1 MPTNFPLHTIATA
14 PARSR
19 GVLEALQQAFGV
31 IPNVAG
37 EIANSP
43 VLATGFLGLFRNVHA
58 GTFSEAE
65 IQVLL
70 LANAVTNGS
79 AWAVAFHTALALNEG
94 IDGDDVAAIRK
105 GGVPAHARHA
115 ALARLAKA
123 LIETRGQQVDAEVDA
138 FRAAGFEAAQALELV
153 GVVAA
158 STITNY
164 AAGMTH
170 PPLEDAFQAHAWT
183 A

>member
-1 MPTNFPLHTIATA
+1 MSMFPLHTIATA

-19 GVLEALQQAFGV
+19 PVLEALQQAFGAV
-31 IPNVAG
+31 PNVAG

-43 VLATGFLGLFRNVHA
+43 VLAAGFIGLFQNVHA
-58 GTFSEAE
+58 GTFGEDE

-70 LANAVTNGS
+70 LTNAVANRS
-79 AWAVAFHTALALNEG
+79 EWPVAFHTALALKEG
-94 IDGDDVAAIRK
+94 VAAADVAAIRD
-105 GGVPAHARHA
+105 GRLPAPPRHA
-115 ALARLAKA
+115 ALSRLARA
-123 LIETRGQQVDAEVDA
+123 LIEMRGRVDAAEVDR
-138 FRAAGFEAAQALELV
+138 FCSAGFEPAQALELV

-164 AAGMTH
+164 AAGMTR

>member
-1 MPTNFPLHTIATA
+1 MSTHFPLHTIATA
-14 PARSR
+14 PAKSR
-19 GVLEALQQAFGV
+19 EVLEALQQAFGV

-37 EIANSP
+37 KIANSP
-43 VLATGFLGLFRNVHA
+43 VLATGFIGLFQNVHA

-70 LANAVTNGS
+70 LTNAVTNRS
-79 AWAVAFHTALALNEG
+79 TWATAFHTALALNEG
-94 IDGDDVAAIRK
+94 VDSDDVEAIRK
-105 GGVPAHARHA
+105 GGLPAHARHA

-123 LIETRGQQVDAEVDA
+123 LIETRGQSVDAEVDA

>member
-1 MPTNFPLHTIATA
+1 MSKFFPLHTIASA
-14 PARSR
+14 PEKSKS
-19 GVLEALQQAFGV
+19 VLQALQQAFGI

-43 VLATGFLGLFRNVHA
+43 VLATGFIGLFQNVHA

-70 LANAVTNGS
+70 LTNAVTNRC
-79 AWAVAFHTALALNEG
+79 AWAAAFHTALALKEG
-94 IDGDDVAAIRK
+94 LAEADVAAIRE
-105 GGVPAHARHA
+105 GRLPGAPRYA
-115 ALARLAKA
+115 ALSRLAKS
-123 LIETRGQQVDAEVDA
+123 LIEQRGRVDDAEVDR
-138 FRAAGFEAAQALELV
+138 FCSAGFEPAQALEVV

-164 AAGMTH
+164 AASMTR
-170 PPLEDAFQAHAWT
+170 PPLEDAFQAHAW
-183 A
+183 AA

>member
-1 MPTNFPLHTIATA
+1 MSSKFQLHTIATA
-14 PARSR
+14 PAKSR
-19 GVLEALQQAFGV
+19 PVLEALQQAFGV

-43 VLATGFLGLFRNVHA
+43 VLATGFIGLFQNVHA

-70 LANAVTNGS
+70 LTNAVTNRS
-79 AWAVAFHTALALNEG
+79 EWAAAFHTALALNEG
-94 IDGDDVAAIRK
+94 LAEADVAAIRE
-105 GGVPAHARHA
+105 GRLPGVPRHA
-115 ALARLAKA
+115 ALSRLARA
-123 LIETRGQQVDAEVDA
+123 LIEQRGQIAEADVDRFVS
-138 FRAAGFEAAQALELV
+138 AGFEPAQALELV

-164 AAGMTH
+164 AAGMTR
-170 PPLEDAFQAHAWT
+170 PPLEDAFQAHAW
-183 A
+183 AA